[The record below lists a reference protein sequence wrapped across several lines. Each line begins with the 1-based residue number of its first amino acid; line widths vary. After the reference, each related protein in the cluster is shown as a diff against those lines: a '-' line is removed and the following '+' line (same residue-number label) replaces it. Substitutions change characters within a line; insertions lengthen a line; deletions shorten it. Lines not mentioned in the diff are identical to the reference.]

1 MTEKSRP
8 LSFGRYLRSVR
19 REKGLDLERV
29 SRETRIGIDT
39 LNLIEQEDLPGLPSE
54 VFVKGFLRAYA
65 KAIGANGDRAVEG
78 YRESLA
84 RLQKTEQS
92 EMDLSRLS
100 NRFWSRLFM
109 ALGILVVLIAGSILV
124 LSIFDKDNTVP
135 KAPPQSDSAAAKPVV
150 AVPLE
155 SELPPKE
162 QENVETTPLP
172 EIESTQRS
180 SGEVFAE
187 EDTLKEPAPFSAPSS
202 PGESLPAKQILQITA
217 VEETWIKIV
226 IDDEKTRQ
234 VTLKPGDQLALEA
247 LLGYEL
253 LVGNAAGIRMTLN
266 GDTVKLDG
274 KKGQVRSLKLP

>member
-1 MTEKSRP
+1 MTKNSRP

-19 REKGLDLERV
+19 REKGLDLERI

-39 LNLIEQEDLPGLPSE
+39 LNLIEQEDLSGLPSE

-78 YRESLA
+78 YLESLA

-109 ALGILVVLIAGSILV
+109 ALGIFVILIAGSISV
-124 LSIFDKDNTVP
+124 LSLLDKENTVP
-135 KAPPQSDSAAAKPVV
+135 KTPPQADSDAAKPAA
-150 AVPLE
+150 AVPSQ
-155 SELPPKE
+155 SELPPEK
-162 QENVETTPLP
+162 QKNVEATPVP
-172 EIESTQRS
+172 ETESMPRS
-180 SGEVFAE
+180 STEVFAE
-187 EDTLKEPAPFSAPSS
+187 EDILKERAPVSALSS
-202 PGESLPAKQILQITA
+202 PAESLAAKQILQITA

-226 IDDEKTRQ
+226 IDDEKTKE

-247 LLGYEL
+247 SLGYEL

-266 GDTVKLDG
+266 GEMVKLDG

>member
-1 MTEKSRP
+1 MTKNSRP

-19 REKGLDLERV
+19 REKGLDLERI

-39 LNLIEQEDLPGLPSE
+39 LNLIEQEDLSGLPSE

-78 YRESLA
+78 YLESLA

-92 EMDLSRLS
+92 EADLNRLS

-109 ALGILVVLIAGSILV
+109 ALGILVILIAGSILV
-124 LSIFDKDNTVP
+124 LSVFDKENTVP
-135 KAPPQSDSAAAKPVV
+135 KAPPQADSAAAKP
-150 AVPLE
+150 AATVP
-155 SELPPKE
+155 SEPGQPPKE
-162 QENVETTPLP
+162 QKTVETAPAP
-172 EIESTQRS
+172 EIESAQRP

-187 EDTLKEPAPFSAPSS
+187 EDILKERAPVSARSS
-202 PGESLPAKQILQITA
+202 PAESLPEKQILQITA

-226 IDDEKTRQ
+226 IDDEKTKE

-247 LLGYEL
+247 SVGYEL

>member
-1 MTEKSRP
+1 MTENSRP

-19 REKGLDLERV
+19 REKGLDLERI

-39 LNLIEQEDLPGLPSE
+39 LNLIEQEDLSGLPSE

-78 YRESLA
+78 YLESLA

-109 ALGILVVLIAGSILV
+109 ALGIFVILIAGSISV
-124 LSIFDKDNTVP
+124 LSILDKEKTVP
-135 KAPPQSDSAAAKPVV
+135 KAPPQADSAAAKPAA
-150 AVPLE
+150 AVPSE
-155 SELPPKE
+155 PELPPRK
-162 QENVETTPLP
+162 QEPVETTPVP
-172 EIESTQRS
+172 EIQSAPRS
-180 SGEVFAE
+180 SGEVFTE
-187 EDTLKEPAPFSAPSS
+187 EDILKEGAPVSASSS
-202 PGESLPAKQILQITA
+202 PAESLRAKQILQITA

-226 IDDEKTRQ
+226 IDDEQTKE

-247 LLGYEL
+247 SVGYEL

-274 KKGQVRSLKLP
+274 KKGQVKSLKLP

>member
-1 MTEKSRP
+1 MTKHSRP

-19 REKGLDLERV
+19 REKGLDLERI

-39 LNLIEQEDLPGLPSE
+39 LNLIEQEDLSGLPSE

-78 YRESLA
+78 YLESLA

-109 ALGILVVLIAGSILV
+109 ALGIFVVLIAGSISV
-124 LSIFDKDNTVP
+124 LSILDKENTVP
-135 KAPPQSDSAAAKPVV
+135 KAPPQADSAAAKSAA
-150 AVPLE
+150 AVPSE
-155 SELPPKE
+155 SEPPPKK
-162 QENVETTPLP
+162 QENVETTPVP
-172 EIESTQRS
+172 EIESTPRS

-187 EDTLKEPAPFSAPSS
+187 EDILKERAPASASFSPA
-202 PGESLPAKQILQITA
+202 ESLAAKQILQITA

-226 IDDEKTRQ
+226 IDDEKTKE

-247 LLGYEL
+247 SLGYEL